1 MRAGVVIG
9 LVVAL
14 ALTGCAG
21 GTPPARSAPVP
32 SPGCGGFHLAVRNTG
47 HADAAVSMNGQAVTT
62 VPAGKRV
69 VIAEYGEFP
78 APAMP
83 WDLRVTRTTDGA
95 VLLTA
100 HVVKDGSDQGQV
112 SVGDAPA
119 AEVALSSY
127 TC

>member
-1 MRAGVVIG
+1 
-9 LVVAL
+9 
-14 ALTGCAG
+14 
-21 GTPPARSAPVP
+21 
-32 SPGCGGFHLAVRNTG
+32 
-47 HADAAVSMNGQAVTT
+47 MNGQAVTT
-62 VPAGKRV
+62 VPAGQRAD
-69 VIAEYGEFP
+69 IAEYGEFP

-83 WDLRVTRTTDGA
+83 WDLKVTRTTDGT